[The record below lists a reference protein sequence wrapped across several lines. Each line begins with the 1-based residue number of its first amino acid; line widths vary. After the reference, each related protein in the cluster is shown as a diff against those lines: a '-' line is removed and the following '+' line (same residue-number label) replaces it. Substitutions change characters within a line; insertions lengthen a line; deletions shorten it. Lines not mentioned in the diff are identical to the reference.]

1 MTEFWI
7 ILVVGL
13 LIFAT
18 SRVGDLGKVLS
29 DRWKNPKNNARSGRS
44 GEQKS

>member
-18 SRVGDLGKVLS
+18 SRAGDLGKILS
-29 DRWKNPKNNARSGRS
+29 DRWKNSKNVAKDGRR
-44 GEQKS
+44 GEQKP